1 MSEVELVEKIADAI
15 NKLARPA
22 IPLAVDLWDIATI
35 AQYLKREPQVVRE
48 RIAVLP
54 SFPQPI
60 RLPAVKGRAHPL
72 YKATE
77 VIAWAESLQ
86 ERKTRQ

>member
-1 MSEVELVEKIADAI
+1 MSEVELLEKLADAI
-15 NKLARPA
+15 KKLTRPT
-22 IPLAVDLWDIATI
+22 IPLSIDLWDIAI
-35 AQYLKREPQVVRE
+35 IGQYLKREPQVVRE

-60 RLPAVKGRAHPL
+60 RLPAVKGSAHPL
-72 YKATE
+72 YKARE

-86 ERKTRQ
+86 ERKAKQ